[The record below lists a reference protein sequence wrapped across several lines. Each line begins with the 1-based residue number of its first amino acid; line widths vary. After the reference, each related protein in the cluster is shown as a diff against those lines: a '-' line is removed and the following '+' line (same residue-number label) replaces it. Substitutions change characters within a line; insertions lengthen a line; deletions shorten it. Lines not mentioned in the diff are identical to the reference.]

1 MPRAL
6 AVLFTF
12 TFVTLTFVVFRS
24 PSVPQA
30 TSYYGALF
38 SAPTAL
44 SFQVPMDN
52 TAQLAFA
59 AGIVLSFAPSFPRF
73 AEVHARLAEAGR
85 LRLLLKTCAVPLLL
99 LAMARTLASEATSFI
114 YFRF

>member
-1 MPRAL
+1 L

-12 TFVTLTFVVFRS
+12 TFVTLAFVVFRS
-24 PSVPQA
+24 PSVTEA

-38 SAPTAL
+38 SPPTAL
-44 SFQVPMDN
+44 SLQVPMDEA
-52 TAQLAFA
+52 AQLALVVGLA
-59 AGIVLSFAPSFPRF
+59 LSFVPSLPGF
-73 AEVHARLAEAGR
+73 AEVHARFAEGGR